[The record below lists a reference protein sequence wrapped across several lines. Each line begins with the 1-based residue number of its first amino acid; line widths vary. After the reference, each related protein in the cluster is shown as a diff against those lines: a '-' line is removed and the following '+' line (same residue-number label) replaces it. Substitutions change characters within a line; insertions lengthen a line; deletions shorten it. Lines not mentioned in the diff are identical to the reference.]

1 MRSSHRSA
9 FTVPIDDQLT
19 IRGSRIGAGPVM
31 ILLHGGPGCADYFG
45 GTTFETW
52 LAERHSV
59 ITYDQRGAGRSPCA
73 GPFSI
78 QHNVSDLEAL
88 RHSLGVDR
96 VTLLG
101 HSSGAVLATHFAA
114 DHAEHIERLILLSP
128 AGIRPGWRAA
138 FDAVLRGRFTAE
150 QSAEIA
156 RIDHAISNTANASLR
171 AELYRE
177 RFNAAL
183 PAYVDPAYRDAAPTL
198 RDFNREA
205 NIRVNNSLAALG
217 RTREWEAKLAGFDR
231 PVAILHGRSDPIPWG
246 VVDDYCELFP
256 HALTYPLHGIG
267 HFPWLENETALRM
280 ALDTVMYAG

>member
-1 MRSSHRSA
+1 MRNSHRSP
-9 FTVPIDDQLT
+9 VEISIDNRLT
-19 IRGSRIGAGPVM
+19 IRGSRIGAGPVL

-45 GTTFETW
+45 GTTFEQW
-52 LAERHSV
+52 LAERHTV

-78 QHNVSDLEAL
+78 QHSVSDLEAL
-88 RHSLGVDR
+88 RRSLGVDR

-101 HSSGAVLATHFAA
+101 HSSGAVLATHYA
-114 DHAEHIERLILLSP
+114 AEHAARIDRMILLSP
-128 AGIRPGWRAA
+128 AGIRTGWRSA
-138 FDAVLRGRFTAE
+138 FDAVLRSRFTTE
-150 QSAEIA
+150 QAAEIE
-156 RIDHAISNTANASLR
+156 RIDHDIAETQDAARR

-177 RFNAAL
+177 RFNVAL
-183 PAYVDPAYRDAAPTL
+183 PSYVDPAYRDTAPTL

-205 NIRVNNSLAALG
+205 NIHVNNSLAALG

-231 PVAILHGRSDPIPWG
+231 PVAILHGRSDPIPWS

-256 HALTYPLHGIG
+256 DALTYPLHGIG

-280 ALDTVMYAG
+280 ALDTLMYSD